1 MFEFKVVP
9 DDPDV
14 EPFEI
19 TAGMRD
25 LRLWEKAF
33 PKRVMGML
41 GDKGTMSAT
50 IMFELAF
57 IACRRQGKLSDSMS
71 VVRGPDGVDLFADA
85 YEIDLL
91 GDDDDEPDDD
101 REETENPTH
110 SAA

>member
-1 MFEFKVVP
+1 MFEFKIIP
-9 DDPDV
+9 DDPEC

-33 PKRVMGML
+33 PKRSMGML
-41 GDKGTMSAT
+41 GDSATMSAS

-57 IACRRQGKLSDSMS
+57 IACRRQRKLSDSMS
-71 VVRGPDGVDLFADA
+71 VVRGPDGVELFAEEF
-85 YEIDLL
+85 EIELV
-91 GDDDDEPDDD
+91 GDDDEGESDSEAA
-101 REETENPTH
+101 ENPTS